1 MERGNEQ
8 MKATVEMIG
17 GRYEVVGLR
26 KPISNPLAI
35 DNGKETYEL
44 VTLHSFCG
52 KSYKTLDNAIKAI
65 QKRNMEYIPIDTI
78 NTFCGWD

>member
-1 MERGNEQ
+1 
-8 MKATVEMIG
+8 MKATVEMIC
-17 GRYEVVGLR
+17 GRYEVIGLH
-26 KPISNPLAI
+26 KPATCPTVF

-44 VTLHSFCG
+44 ATLHSFCG

>member
-1 MERGNEQ
+1 
-8 MKATVEMIG
+8 MKATVEMIS
-17 GRYEVVGLR
+17 GRYEVVGLHNATTC
-26 KPISNPLAI
+26 PCIF
-35 DNGKETYEL
+35 DNDKETYEL

-65 QKRNMEYIPIDTI
+65 QKKNMEYVPMDTI